1 MPHCLV
7 CCPYTGVPELFHV
20 ACGTVPTC
28 GYGQAGCQVPS
39 LADLFDRVI
48 QQSSRMH
55 GISSDLHS
63 QFEQYFFPNK
73 NLMGK
78 RKCHTY
84 GILTPDDKENAQ
96 RLGREELTGVI
107 LMLLGAWNDPLSQLY
122 WSMSQD
128 QNQDFNHYTSNKALE
143 ITDMVHELKDGV
155 TKMAEKMKLEGLLGN
170 TVGYVSPES
179 LVTSS
184 AFSFDKRGAL
194 DSVDHHGLLY
204 CLRKETP
211 TKSLRTLLESLHP
224 EMHHPSSTGLLMLQ

>member
-1 MPHCLV
+1 MIHEGKSSKVWFVVLTLV
-7 CCPYTGVPELFHV
+7 YLNFSMWPVALSRHV
-20 ACGTVPTC
+20 ATARLAVRFL
-28 GYGQAGCQVPS
+28 S

-63 QFEQYFFPNK
+63 QF

-96 RLGREELTGVI
+96 RLGVSVNITYGVI

-155 TKMAEKMKLEGLLGN
+155 TKMAEKVEIHLCIWVNGLLWSFDQ
-170 TVGYVSPES
+170 TIMTEKKH
-179 LVTSS
+179 
-184 AFSFDKRGAL
+184 FSFDPLILPPVPFDCPVKDGH
-194 DSVDHHGLLY
+194 SVAFHLAPPCCLHVRLVELLSQ
-204 CLRKETP
+204 RWTV
-211 TKSLRTLLESLHP
+211 
-224 EMHHPSSTGLLMLQ
+224 